1 MNGWNELVAA
11 WGDIFSLG
19 LTVLLLILAA
29 AITATLWYTWPSW
42 LHALRRLRFG
52 SRKEKANGHESLEF
66 TDEELEAVASS
77 AEELP
82 AVDPAM
88 FATLADRFA
97 AQGKYA
103 EAVRERLRSMVR
115 ALVTSGVITHH
126 PGWTV
131 TELAR
136 EAGTARATVAPP
148 VEAASGIFTEIW
160 YAKLPALSEHDS
172 QMRGYADQ
180 LTAQL
185 NGGRK

>member
-1 MNGWNELVAA
+1 MNTWNELVAR
-11 WGDIFSLG
+11 WGDVLSLA
-19 LTVLLLILAA
+19 LTVLILIAAA

-42 LHALRRLRFG
+42 LHALRRLRLG
-52 SRKEKANGHESLEF
+52 SRSPKAEGHKSLEF
-66 TDEELEAVASS
+66 SDEELDSVASS
-77 AEELP
+77 EEELP

-115 ALVTSGVITHH
+115 ALVTSGIITHH

-131 TELAR
+131 SELAR
-136 EAGTARATVAPP
+136 EAGAARSTVAPP

-160 YAKLPALSEHDS
+160 YAKRPAVSEHDS

-185 NGGRK
+185 SGGRK